1 LVVVPVSQLAIEQ
14 TTSNGQAPSTEIVAK
29 LREEALTGRLPLLK
43 SEREFSTKGVLATGF
58 TYAVAAWCFLI
69 GGYVANVVGAV
80 QGTVAI
86 LSGCVIGVML
96 STAGAALACNRYGL
110 EQIDYTKS
118 CFGQRGAKFI
128 LIFYVLNQIGWTG
141 YILVMFGHG
150 VNNVAE
156 ALGLV
161 PGETGVRIAVFI
173 GLAVAYAIVV
183 RGVHVLNVFNAVV
196 TPGLLGLTAFLFYVI
211 FRDGGWTRVA
221 AAAPLAPVHD
231 PRLGYVMAFEFGLG
245 AGFSWWPGIG
255 FLARNTDT
263 QRNSLYPA
271 IVTFGLAM
279 GIVCCAGL
287 YASLAYRTYDPT
299 VWMMKAGGPAF
310 GIASLT
316 LVAIA
321 NISVSA
327 GMIYIGSLGLRHVR
341 IFKTMP
347 WPTLVALTIVPAL
360 GYVALPE
367 LLYEKGSVFLTYNA
381 TMFAPIAGIV
391 LVDYLIL
398 RRQRLNASQIFEN
411 HPSGQYWFSGGFNLP
426 AVGCMAL
433 GQILY
438 VWLLDPITGSAHGPV
453 RMLTASGPAVLLPM
467 VLYAVLARL
476 WLIPAG
482 LGGYRAPTT
491 PVPIREPNI

>member
-1 LVVVPVSQLAIEQ
+1 MSQLALERSQ
-14 TTSNGQAPSTEIVAK
+14 EFGGRPPSAEIAAR
-29 LREEALTGRLPLLK
+29 LREEALTGRLPLLRN
-43 SEREFSTKGVLATGF
+43 EREFSTRSVLATGF

-86 LSGCVIGVML
+86 LAGCVIGVML

-118 CFGQRGAKFI
+118 CFGQRGAKLI
-128 LIFYVLNQIGWTG
+128 LIFYVVNQIGWTG

-156 ALGLV
+156 ALGWF
-161 PGETGVRIAVFI
+161 PGEAGVRVAVFA
-173 GLAVAYAIVV
+173 GLVVAYAIVV
-183 RGVHVLNVFNAVV
+183 RGVHVLNVFNAIV
-196 TPGLLGLTAFLFYVI
+196 TPGLLGLAAFLFYVI
-211 FRDGGWTRVA
+211 FRDGGWTQVA
-221 AAAPLAPVHD
+221 AAPPLAPVEEH
-231 PRLGYVMAFEFGLG
+231 RLGYVMAFEFGLG

-263 QRNSLYPA
+263 QRNSLYPS
-271 IVTFGLAM
+271 IITFGLAM

-310 GIASLT
+310 GIASLL
-316 LVAIA
+316 LVAVA

-327 GMIYIGSLGLRHVR
+327 GMIYIGALGLRHVAA
-341 IFKTMP
+341 FKTMP
-347 WPTLVALTIVPAL
+347 WPMLVALTIVPAL

-391 LVDYLIL
+391 LVDYLLL
-398 RRQRLNASQIFEN
+398 RGQRLNASQIFESDRRG
-411 HPSGQYWFSGGFNLP
+411 HYWFTGGFNV
-426 AVGCMAL
+426 AAL
-433 GQILY
+433 GCVLLGQVLY
-438 VWLLDPITGSAHGPV
+438 IWLLDPITGAAHGPV
-453 RMLTASGPAVLLPM
+453 RFLTASGPSVVLPM
-467 VLYAVLARL
+467 VLYWVLAKW
-476 WLIPAG
+476 WLIPKG
-482 LGGYRAPTT
+482 LGGYRASTAPL
-491 PVPIREPNI
+491 PIREPNI